1 MHAEREIEEKLSGAA
16 INGSVTTLLGL
27 LDQDPLIL
35 DKIIVSCTSQNPLH
49 ISSMLGHSEFVGALL
64 AQTPQLASETDPDGN
79 SALHLAAARGHV
91 EVVGMLLSADPEVG
105 TRRNGDGRTPLHL
118 AASKGR
124 AEAARRIV
132 RAAPESA
139 RAATDQGETVLH
151 VCAGRNRLEA
161 LRAVVE
167 EAGRE
172 VVEELVNRRD
182 GDGNTVLHIAVAKKQ
197 VEMIQFL
204 LTIPG
209 LEVNTPNSS
218 GLTALDILEQSPR
231 GLRDLEIETALQNSG
246 ASLSK
251 DIQSIPYHYD
261 PILDTARKTSHT
273 TTTSRSPK
281 KSPSLSTKR
290 APSKKLSTRR
300 KSPPEPEWL
309 SQKRSSLMVVA
320 SLLATVAFQAA
331 ITPPGG
337 VWQDDYKVDADGN
350 PVKEPHLAGT
360 SIMAHVQRIAYGQ
373 FMIFNTLAFLSSL
386 SIILLLLSGLP
397 IRRRRWMWI
406 QMVIMWL
413 AITGQ
418 AITYFIAL
426 RNMSPADTRGM
437 LKDVTD
443 VSVVCW
449 MCLMV
454 MVFMGNVVRLNVW
467 VLRKWGYLK
476 KKEKDSA
483 EDDEDKY
490 EEV

>member
-16 INGSVTTLLGL
+16 IDGSVTTLLGL

-49 ISSMLGHSEFVGALL
+49 VASMLGHREFVGALL
-64 AQTPQLASETDPDGN
+64 TRTPQLASETDPDGN
-79 SALHLAAARGHV
+79 SALHLAAARGHA
-91 EVVGMLLSADPEVG
+91 EVVGMLLSADPEMA

-124 AEAARRIV
+124 AEAARRIA
-132 RAAPESA
+132 RAGPESS

-151 VCAGRNRLEA
+151 VCAGRNRVEA

-261 PILDTARKTSHT
+261 PIKDPPRKTSHT
-273 TTTSRSPK
+273 TTSRSPK
-281 KSPSLSTKR
+281 NSPSLLTKR

-300 KSPPEPEWL
+300 KAPPEPDWL

-320 SLLATVAFQAA
+320 SLLATVAFQTA

-337 VWQDDYKVDADGN
+337 VWQEDYKVDANGN

-360 SIMAHVQRIAYGQ
+360 SIMAHIQQTAYGQ

-397 IRRRRWMWI
+397 IKRRRWMWI

-418 AITYFIAL
+418 VITYFIAL
-426 RNMSPADTRGM
+426 RNMSPADTHGT

-443 VSVVCW
+443 VSGVCW
-449 MCLMV
+449 LCLMG

-476 KKEKDSA
+476 KKEKKDSA